1 MCGGA
6 SVGLGF
12 NPKPCGLAKP
22 EQETIDRHL
31 SATQTDREEKDDG
44 DSGDETGGGDE
55 SGSVSSEVRRE

>member
-1 MCGGA
+1 
-6 SVGLGF
+6 
-12 NPKPCGLAKP
+12 LAKP

-44 DSGDETGGGDE
+44 DGGDETGGGDE